1 MPFGNCSQGSPNAA
15 AAFRFGWGATRSRKV
30 IRWTNSTPPP
40 RKRLCR
46 VSSLEFGTT
55 KMHFWPPAII
65 SIRMLAKFRS
75 VTGGVP
81 WEEFTVDSH
90 WQLADFNA
98 GVNPVMSYSNGQ
110 PAILEKSL
118 GKGRVLV
125 FTTPISDEAT
135 AADLWNT
142 LVVGSGHWP
151 YFMLLN
157 EAMLYLVG
165 SGEDR
170 LNFWAGET
178 ATMYLPENERQLIF
192 SLRTPEGE
200 EFPQSI
206 DQKTGTITITTTN
219 SVGNYQLRAGG
230 TQGGVRRG
238 FSVNV
243 PAASTDLKRLSRDE
257 LTALLGNGKFRLSR
271 GRDEIERNV
280 NLDRT
285 GREMYPL
292 LIILVA
298 LVLGAEHLLAN
309 KFYRRDPQSE
319 ESTRKRVAELAA
331 ETASERESV
340 GAA

>member
-1 MPFGNCSQGSPNAA
+1 
-15 AAFRFGWGATRSRKV
+15 
-30 IRWTNSTPPP
+30 
-40 RKRLCR
+40 
-46 VSSLEFGTT
+46 
-55 KMHFWPPAII
+55 
-65 SIRMLAKFRS
+65 ML
-75 VTGGVP
+75 V
-81 WEEFTVDSH
+81 
-90 WQLADFNA
+90 
-98 GVNPVMSYSNGQ
+98 
-110 PAILEKSL
+110 
-118 GKGRVLV
+118 
-125 FTTPISDEAT
+125 
-135 AADLWNT
+135 
-142 LVVGSGHWP
+142 
-151 YFMLLN
+151 N

-178 ATMYLPENERQLIF
+178 AVVHLPENERQLIF

-206 DQKTGTITITTTN
+206 DQKTGTITITTTG
-219 SVGNYQLRAGG
+219 SVGNYLLRAGG

-243 PAASTDLKRLSRDE
+243 PAANTDLKRLSRDE
-257 LTALLGNGKFRLSR
+257 LTALLGDGKFRLSR

-319 ESTRKRVAELAA
+319 ESTRKRVAELAV
-331 ETASERESV
+331 ETAAEQETV